1 MNSGPK
7 LTSFAAPEGRSA
19 CLGAALRWL
28 NNGPKLTSFAA
39 PEGRSACLGA
49 ALRWLIT

>member
-7 LTSFAAPEGRSA
+7 LTSFAAPEGRPA

-28 NNGPKLTSFAA
+28 T
-39 PEGRSACLGA
+39 
-49 ALRWLIT
+49 IT

>member
-1 MNSGPK
+1 MNY
-7 LTSFAAPEGRSA
+7 
-19 CLGAALRWL
+19 
-28 NNGPKLTSFAA
+28 GPKLTSFAA

>member
-1 MNSGPK
+1 M
-7 LTSFAAPEGRSA
+7 
-19 CLGAALRWL
+19 

-49 ALRWLIT
+49 ALRWLTTA